1 MNFGNLPSGVYFKYL
16 SIFFLGW
23 AFLAGFNYKNSAIQM
38 IKEVGISRRYY
49 PKHYIAPKKWMRK
62 LFGIKP
68 HLIPKY
74 LYFELFMCL
83 IQFALGPVNIIIAL
97 AVGQKVVVRYMM
109 LILVN
114 LTTAERI
121 FFLIISAL
129 YKRK

>member
-1 MNFGNLPSGVYFKYL
+1 MNFGDWAILDIIMFLTLAVGSGFTCR
-16 SIFFLGW
+16 
-23 AFLAGFNYKNSAIQM
+23 NSVIGM

-74 LYFELFMCL
+74 LYFELFICL
-83 IQFALGPVNIIIAL
+83 ALFSLGPINIIITL
-97 AVGQKVVVRYMM
+97 VVGRKVIAYCMM
-109 LILVN
+109 MSLII
-114 LTTAERI
+114 LTTADQI
-121 FFLIISAL
+121 FFLIRSAL